1 MKTLIQ
7 HILREEQKILDAK
20 GNFTIL
26 LACIEN
32 AAKIIGAKVRQ
43 NGLIDITGATGEKN
57 AYDEE
62 VQKLD
67 QISND
72 ILIEMLSESEQASVL
87 ASEELAEPIYLDN
100 NGEYIVFF
108 DPLDGSSLIETSG
121 VIGTIFSI
129 YKKTG
134 DNILQEGNK
143 QVAAGYIVYGSNT
156 MFVYTSGQG
165 VNGFT
170 FDASI
175 GSFLLSH
182 PNIQIP
188 QAKKIYSINE
198 GYSNLYDNNLKNYLK
213 KIKNAGY
220 KLRYIGSAV
229 GDVHRTLLQGGIF
242 LYPADA
248 KNPTGKER
256 LMFEAN
262 PLAFIVEQAGG
273 VSYSGEQKTLDIQ
286 PESIEDQV
294 PLVLGSKEEV
304 EKYINLIQN
313 LK

>member
-1 MKTLIQ
+1 MTTLIQ
-7 HILREEQKILDAK
+7 HILREERKILQAS
-20 GNFTIL
+20 GNFTL
-26 LACIEN
+26 LLTCLEDAV
-32 AAKIIGAKVRQ
+32 KIIASKARQ
-43 NGLIDITGATGEKN
+43 NGLINIVGATGKKN
-57 AYDEE
+57 AYNEE
-62 VQKLD
+62 IQKLD

-72 ILIEMLSESEQASVL
+72 ILINMLSESGQACVL

-100 NGEYIVFF
+100 DGDYIVFF

-129 YKKTG
+129 YKKSD
-134 DNILQEGNK
+134 DNILQAGKK
-143 QVAAGYIVYGSNT
+143 QIAAGYIVYGSNT

-170 FDASI
+170 FDSSI

-182 PNIQIP
+182 SNIQIP
-188 QAKKIYSINE
+188 QSKKIYSINE
-198 GYSNLYDNNLKNYLK
+198 GYSNLYDTKLQDYLNSLKNDS
-213 KIKNAGY
+213 Y

-229 GDVHRTLLQGGIF
+229 GDVHRILLQGGIF

-248 KNPTGKER
+248 KNPNGKER

-273 VSYSGEQKTLDIQ
+273 MAYSKNGNTLEIE
-286 PESIEDQV
+286 PKSIEDQV
-294 PLVLGSKEEV
+294 PLAIGSKNEV
-304 EKYINLIQN
+304 EKYINLTD
-313 LK
+313 

>member
-1 MKTLIQ
+1 MTTLIQ
-7 HILREEQKILDAK
+7 HILREERKILQAS
-20 GNFTIL
+20 GNFTL
-26 LACIEN
+26 LLTCLEDAV
-32 AAKIIGAKVRQ
+32 KIIASKARQ
-43 NGLIDITGATGEKN
+43 NGLINIVGATGKKN
-57 AYDEE
+57 AYNEE
-62 VQKLD
+62 IQKLD

-72 ILIEMLSESEQASVL
+72 ILINMLSESGQACVL

-100 NGEYIVFF
+100 DGDYIVFF

-129 YKKTG
+129 YKKSD
-134 DNILQEGNK
+134 DNILQAGKK
-143 QVAAGYIVYGSNT
+143 QIAAGYIVYGSNT

-170 FDASI
+170 FDSSI

-182 PNIQIP
+182 SNIQIP
-188 QAKKIYSINE
+188 QSKKIYSINE
-198 GYSNLYDNNLKNYLK
+198 GYSNLYDTKLQDYLNSLKNDS
-213 KIKNAGY
+213 Y

-229 GDVHRTLLQGGIF
+229 GDVHRILLQGGIF

-248 KNPTGKER
+248 KNPNGKER

-273 VSYSGEQKTLDIQ
+273 MAYSINGNTLEIE
-286 PESIEDQV
+286 PKSIEDQV
-294 PLVLGSKEEV
+294 PLAIGSKNEV
-304 EKYINLIQN
+304 EKYINLTD
-313 LK
+313 

>member
-1 MKTLIQ
+1 MTTLIQ
-7 HILREEQKILDAK
+7 FILNEERKILQAS
-20 GNFTIL
+20 GNFTL
-26 LACIEN
+26 LLTCIED
-32 AAKIIGAKVRQ
+32 AAKIIASKVRQ
-43 NGLIDITGATGEKN
+43 NGLIDIVGATGEKN
-57 AYDEE
+57 SYNEE
-62 VQKLD
+62 IQKLD

-72 ILIEMLSESEQASVL
+72 ILIKILSKSGQACVL

-100 NGEYIVFF
+100 NGDYIVFF

-129 YKKTG
+129 YKKDG
-134 DNILQEGNK
+134 DNILQAGKK

-188 QAKKIYSINE
+188 ESKKIYSINE
-198 GYSNLYDNNLKNYLK
+198 GYSNLYGAKLQNYLK
-213 KIKNAGY
+213 LLKEDSY

-229 GDVHRTLLQGGIF
+229 GDIHRTLLQGGIF
-242 LYPADA
+242 LYPADS
-248 KNPTGKER
+248 KNPGGKER

-273 VSYSGEQKTLDIQ
+273 ASYSGDGITLDIQ
-286 PESIEDQV
+286 PKSIEDQV
-294 PLVLGSKEEV
+294 PLVLGSKKEV
-304 EKYINLIQN
+304 EKYLRE
-313 LK
+313 